1 MVEPCWVYSFKLKT
15 DSLSKL
21 TLTVNL
27 LIYLLE
33 EDDLPVSDSG
43 EPDSVDDMIDFK
55 RTPTDRPS
63 EPTPTAFEK
72 NEQQFFAPSPK
83 VTYQKNIWTND

>member
-1 MVEPCWVYSFKLKT
+1 M
-15 DSLSKL
+15 
-21 TLTVNL
+21 
-27 LIYLLE
+27 
-33 EDDLPVSDSG
+33 SDSG
-43 EPDSVDDMIDFK
+43 EPDSIDDMIDFK

-83 VTYQKNIWTND
+83 VTYQKNIWAND